1 MSEVP
6 PSEEIEREIERDI
19 IRSFGSSVIE
29 FEAVLFQKFVIL
41 AGPQSVLTE
50 GMFRKHLTRMHSKG
64 YISPLEFQGK
74 RSWKK
79 LVVEDE
85 IEEERQSPDDIED
98 VLRLSLSI
106 PPESKRTAPLPKE
119 KLVSESSIIAD
130 NLRQTILGRLPEE
143 GQINQS
149 RQIQLNEHIRGMRRA
164 LSVSRRGF
172 LQYVINNVPNLRV
185 PMVEILDSK
194 GEEVLL
200 LSLRILETN

>member
-1 MSEVP
+1 MSEAP
-6 PSEEIEREIERDI
+6 PSEEVEREIERDV
-19 IRSFGSSVIE
+19 IRSFGSSIIE
-29 FEAVLFQKFVIL
+29 FEAVLFQKFLIFS
-41 AGPQSVLTE
+41 GPRSVLTE

-64 YISPLEFQGK
+64 YISPLDFQGR

-79 LVVEDE
+79 LVVEEE

-106 PPESKRTAPLPKE
+106 PPESKRSAPLPKE

-130 NLRQTILGRLPEE
+130 NLRQTILDRLPEE
-143 GQINQS
+143 GQIDS
-149 RQIQLNEHIRGMRRA
+149 RKQIQLNELIKGMRRA